1 MLIGIRAQD
10 LGRLSPEA
18 VAGLASAKGCQAVHL
33 NLEKVFVES
42 AEEVLLSEE
51 FLLTLFHTFYGNQI
65 RIALLD
71 CQVRAGSDDSLRENR
86 SVDRFKSLLRASI
99 PLGAICVETGTAEY
113 EGEGDQREA
122 AYRRVVDFC
131 REVLKE
137 ARKLCAIVGIRPSAG
152 QIICT
157 PEIAGQLVADCQDG
171 HLAMV
176 LDLAGMLTGELSDA
190 RNQQHLLERC
200 ISSLGRRICAVIV
213 RDGRFDEKGCWKEC
227 PLGEGVMDWE
237 NLLPQIQCSYE
248 YLPLILE
255 GSCAERLQED
265 CERMRGWLGA

>member
-10 LGRLSPEA
+10 LGRLSPDA
-18 VAGLASAKGCQAVHL
+18 IAGLASASGCQAVHL
-33 NLEKVFVES
+33 NLEKMLVET
-42 AEEVLLSEE
+42 EETVLLSREA
-51 FLLTLFHTFYGNQI
+51 LQTLFHTFYGNGI
-65 RIALLD
+65 CIALMD
-71 CQVRAGSDDSLRENR
+71 CQVSAGCDDSETR
-86 SVDRFKSLLRASI
+86 SVDRFTSLLRASI
-99 PLGAICVETGTAEY
+99 PLGAVCVETGTAAY
-113 EGEGDQREA
+113 EGEENQREA

-131 REVLKE
+131 EEVLKE

-152 QIICT
+152 QIIHT
-157 PEIAGQLVADCQDG
+157 PEMAGQLVADCHDG

-176 LDLAGMLTGELSDA
+176 LDLAGLMTGELSDA
-190 RNQQHLLERC
+190 RDQQDLLKRC

-213 RDGRFDEKGCWKEC
+213 RDGCFDEKGCWKEC

-237 NLLPQIQCSYE
+237 NLLPQIQGCYE